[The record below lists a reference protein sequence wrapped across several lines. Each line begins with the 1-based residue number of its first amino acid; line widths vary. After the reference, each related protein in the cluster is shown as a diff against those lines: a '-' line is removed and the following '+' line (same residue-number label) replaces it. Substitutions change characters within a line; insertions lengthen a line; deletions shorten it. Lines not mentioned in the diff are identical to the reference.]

1 MIFKQL
7 NSCQFQGERYL
18 FNLIHNKSFRKLF
31 KEVVNSPL
39 YANFF
44 HTSVYGK
51 KCILSY
57 ENFKEELNIEND
69 KKECVGLDNFFNKYI
84 HLALLPKYKTAI
96 TVRYLHI
103 FINELNYRFIE
114 CKDQQTQEKLA
125 TAFLLIVLLN
135 ELVNYIFIKDEI
147 ELDEEGR
154 LLFQSFILGRNN
166 INSIDIIQADTI
178 INIDSWKSN
187 ENPIKDTYD
196 VLLLNNKVKVTNEEK
211 KLKELHHNIPLI
223 HFMCAKP
230 DNKNWCGATFP

>member
-18 FNLIHNKSFRKLF
+18 FNFIHNKSFRKLF

-135 ELVNYIFIKDEI
+135 ELVNAQK
-147 ELDEEGR
+147 
-154 LLFQSFILGRNN
+154 QAKTNN
-166 INSIDIIQADTI
+166 IGIWQ
-178 INIDSWKSN
+178 K
-187 ENPIKDTYD
+187 
-196 VLLLNNKVKVTNEEK
+196 
-211 KLKELHHNIPLI
+211 
-223 HFMCAKP
+223 
-230 DNKNWCGATFP
+230 

>member
-96 TVRYLHI
+96 TVL

-135 ELVNYIFIKDEI
+135 ELVNYLFIKDEI

-166 INSIDIIQADTI
+166 INSIDILQADTI

-211 KLKELHHNIPLI
+211 KLKELHHKTYII
-223 HFMCAKP
+223 
-230 DNKNWCGATFP
+230 

>member
-135 ELVNYIFIKDEI
+135 
-147 ELDEEGR
+147 
-154 LLFQSFILGRNN
+154 
-166 INSIDIIQADTI
+166 
-178 INIDSWKSN
+178 IDSWKSN